1 MELNATLLDEQY
13 NGFVSKY
20 PLSGLRSMPLKRY
33 TNGDKDSFIYD
44 LEFGYVALGKISGTS
59 ALIHGLYYSPKEQN
73 EETEIT
79 YRKGHYVWKK
89 TLGEDVKTAYN
100 TIINAIADVAEAASR
115 NDWKEV
121 DNNTIVQQIV
131 KWKIAFLYSD
141 KKLLPIYSR
150 EMLNKAGYLS
160 GIEKPENLTIAE
172 IQKRIID
179 IRGNRNLFEFSIEIL
194 QKVKN
199 MSKISYWIY
208 APGENACKWDDCLKQ
223 GIMMLGWDE
232 IGDYSDYKSKGE
244 IKDILKRTYK
254 DSSNNPV
261 NNANS
266 IWSFVSEMNV
276 GDIIYVKN
284 GLSKIV
290 GRGIVKGEYYWD
302 EETEKYK
309 SRRQVEWTHVGEW
322 NAGFNMP
329 VKTLTNITKLYDVV
343 EKMENLFEFS
353 NKQYFWL
360 NSNPKYWKVSE
371 MSVGEEQNYTILN
384 ENGNKRV
391 KAECF
396 QKAKA
401 GDLLIGYE
409 TTPTLKIAAILQIT
423 KPNDGESIWF
433 KCIEQLPMPVS
444 YDDIKLLPIL
454 QEHPIVKNS
463 NGSLFE
469 LTEEQYN
476 SIINVIRRCNPVEN
490 AYSKQDFL
498 NEVFISED
506 NYENMKGLLE
516 LKQNIILQGVP
527 GVGKT
532 FCAKRLCYSLTGK
545 RDDSKICM
553 VQFHQNYS
561 YEDFVMGYKPNGEG
575 FELQT
580 GIFYDFCKKAREDTS
595 NNYYII
601 IDEINRGNL
610 SKIFGELLMLIE
622 KDYRGEKNAIH
633 LAYKKD
639 ELFYVPKNLYIIGMM
654 NTADRS
660 LAMMDYAL
668 RRRFCFFDMK
678 PCFDNEAFKLYTDN
692 LKSDSFNN
700 VIEAIKRLNQT
711 ITDDDSLGE
720 GFVIG
725 HSYFCN
731 QKSVENKWLERVV
744 KYEIEPM
751 IREYWFDNKEKAET
765 ECSKLEDSL

>member
-1 MELNATLLDEQY
+1 MEQTIVLNERYDE
-13 NGFVSKY
+13 FVSKY
-20 PLSGLRSMPLKRY
+20 PLSELRSLPLERY
-33 TNGDKDSFIYD
+33 TNGYKDSFIYD
-44 LEFGYVALGKISGTS
+44 IEFGYVCLGKISGTS

-73 EETEIT
+73 GETEIT

-89 TLGEDVKTAYN
+89 TLGEDVETAYN

-121 DNNTIVQQIV
+121 DNNTIVQQLV
-131 KWKIAFLYSD
+131 KWKIAFLYSN

-150 EMLNKAGYLS
+150 QMLDKAGYLS
-160 GIEKPENLTIAE
+160 GIKNPENLTIGE
-172 IQKRIID
+172 IQERIIYV
-179 IRGNRNLFEFSIEIL
+179 RGDRNIFEFYNDIL

-199 MSKISYWIY
+199 T
-208 APGENACKWDDCLKQ
+208 Q
-223 GIMMLGWDE
+223 
-232 IGDYSDYKSKGE
+232 
-244 IKDILKRTYK
+244 
-254 DSSNNPV
+254 
-261 NNANS
+261 
-266 IWSFVSEMNV
+266 
-276 GDIIYVKN
+276 
-284 GLSKIV
+284 
-290 GRGIVKGEYYWD
+290 
-302 EETEKYK
+302 
-309 SRRQVEWTHVGEW
+309 
-322 NAGFNMP
+322 
-329 VKTLTNITKLYDVV
+329 
-343 EKMENLFEFS
+343 
-353 NKQYFWL
+353 QYFWL

-371 MSVGEEQNYTILN
+371 MVVGEEQNYTILN

-409 TTPTLKIAAILQIT
+409 ATPTLKIAAILQIT
-423 KPNDGESIWF
+423 KPKDGESIWF
-433 KCIEQLPMPVS
+433 KCIEKLAEPVS
-444 YDDIKLLPIL
+444 YNDIKMLPIL
-454 QEHPIVKNS
+454 QGHPIVKNP
-463 NGSLFE
+463 NGSMFE

-476 SIINVIRRCNPVEN
+476 SIMNVVRRCNQVDDK
-490 AYSKQDFL
+490 YTRQDFL

-506 NYENMKGLLE
+506 DYENMKGLLE
-516 LKQNIILQGVP
+516 LKKNIILQGVP
-527 GVGKT
+527 GTGKT

-711 ITDDDSLGE
+711 IKDDDSLGE

-731 QKSVENKWLERVV
+731 QSSVEKRWLERVV